1 MRSTADHQFISTDVD
16 ELDALLCAG
25 YEQFFGTSVRPGSPE
40 RLFISWIEDAIIY
53 ERALNNHADNQNLP
67 SRAEGENLDALAELF
82 YLQQRPQPTAATC
95 TMRFNISE
103 ARQSAILIPSGTR
116 VTDANASLYWATTA
130 DEYVPIGSTYT
141 DVTVVCQ
148 TSGTVGND
156 FAVGDINTIVDVYD
170 YYSGCSNVT
179 ISANGSDAPD
189 DDEFYQLLLDSQAAW
204 SSAGPVG
211 SYKYFAKSVSTKIAD
226 VVANSPSPGTVCL
239 YAIMDDGGI
248 APDETKK
255 AMVEVCSADEVRP
268 LTDRVISGD
277 PDVVNYNIDL
287 TYYLTRDGDIS
298 AADAQ
303 TRVNEAVQQYI
314 SWQSGKMGRD
324 INPDKLRYLL
334 LEVGIKRVNLQQP
347 VFTPLED
354 GKPSVDLTS
363 DKVPQVAKVGTV
375 TVKSGGYEDE

>member
-1 MRSTADHQFISTDVD
+1 
-16 ELDALLCAG
+16 
-25 YEQFFGTSVRPGSPE
+25 
-40 RLFISWIEDAIIY
+40 
-53 ERALNNHADNQNLP
+53 
-67 SRAEGENLDALAELF
+67 
-82 YLQQRPQPTAATC
+82 
-95 TMRFNISE
+95 MRFNISE

-179 ISANGSDAPD
+179 ASANGSDAPD
-189 DDEFYQLLLDSQAAW
+189 DDGFYQLLLDSQAAW

-239 YAIMDDGGI
+239 YAVMDDGSI

-268 LTDRVISGD
+268 LTDHVISGD

-314 SWQSGKMGRD
+314 GWQSGKMGRD

-334 LEVGIKRVNLQQP
+334 LEVGIKRVDLQQP
-347 VFTPLED
+347 AFTPLED

>member
-53 ERALNNHADNQNLP
+53 ERALSNHADNQNLP
-67 SRAEGENLDALAELF
+67 SRADGGNLDALAELF

-179 ISANGSDAPD
+179 ASANGSDAPD
-189 DDEFYQLLLDSQAAW
+189 DDEFYQLLLDSQAARVYQNRRCG
-204 SSAGPVG
+204 AELPKPRHCLPVRHHG
-211 SYKYFAKSVSTKIAD
+211 
-226 VVANSPSPGTVCL
+226 
-239 YAIMDDGGI
+239 
-248 APDETKK
+248 
-255 AMVEVCSADEVRP
+255 
-268 LTDRVISGD
+268 
-277 PDVVNYNIDL
+277 
-287 TYYLTRDGDIS
+287 
-298 AADAQ
+298 
-303 TRVNEAVQQYI
+303 
-314 SWQSGKMGRD
+314 
-324 INPDKLRYLL
+324 
-334 LEVGIKRVNLQQP
+334 
-347 VFTPLED
+347 
-354 GKPSVDLTS
+354 
-363 DKVPQVAKVGTV
+363 
-375 TVKSGGYEDE
+375 

>member
-53 ERALNNHADNQNLP
+53 ERALSNHADNQNLP
-67 SRAEGENLDALAELF
+67 SRADGGNLDALAELF

-170 YYSGCSNVT
+170 Y
-179 ISANGSDAPD
+179 
-189 DDEFYQLLLDSQAAW
+189 
-204 SSAGPVG
+204 
-211 SYKYFAKSVSTKIAD
+211 
-226 VVANSPSPGTVCL
+226 
-239 YAIMDDGGI
+239 
-248 APDETKK
+248 
-255 AMVEVCSADEVRP
+255 
-268 LTDRVISGD
+268 
-277 PDVVNYNIDL
+277 
-287 TYYLTRDGDIS
+287 
-298 AADAQ
+298 
-303 TRVNEAVQQYI
+303 
-314 SWQSGKMGRD
+314 
-324 INPDKLRYLL
+324 
-334 LEVGIKRVNLQQP
+334 
-347 VFTPLED
+347 
-354 GKPSVDLTS
+354 
-363 DKVPQVAKVGTV
+363 
-375 TVKSGGYEDE
+375 

>member
-25 YEQFFGTSVRPGSPE
+25 YEQFLGTPVRPGSPE
-40 RLFISWIEDAIIY
+40 RLFISWIEDAILY

-67 SRAEGENLDALAELF
+67 SRADGGNLDALAELF
-82 YLQQRPQPTAATC
+82 YLQQRPKPTAATC

-116 VTDANASLYWATTA
+116 VTDANASLYWATTT

-179 ISANGSDAPD
+179 ASANGSDAPD
-189 DDEFYQLLLDSQAAW
+189 DDAFYQLLIDSQAAW

-211 SYKYFAKSVSTKIAD
+211 SYKYFAKSVST
-226 VVANSPSPGTVCL
+226 
-239 YAIMDDGGI
+239 
-248 APDETKK
+248 
-255 AMVEVCSADEVRP
+255 
-268 LTDRVISGD
+268 
-277 PDVVNYNIDL
+277 
-287 TYYLTRDGDIS
+287 
-298 AADAQ
+298 
-303 TRVNEAVQQYI
+303 
-314 SWQSGKMGRD
+314 
-324 INPDKLRYLL
+324 
-334 LEVGIKRVNLQQP
+334 
-347 VFTPLED
+347 
-354 GKPSVDLTS
+354 
-363 DKVPQVAKVGTV
+363 
-375 TVKSGGYEDE
+375 

>member
-25 YEQFFGTSVRPGSPE
+25 YEQFFGTAVRPGSPE
-40 RLFISWIEDAIIY
+40 RLFIAWVEDAIIY
-53 ERALNNHADNQNLP
+53 ERALANHADNQNLP

-82 YLQQRPQPTAATC
+82 FLQERPQPTASTC
-95 TMRFNISE
+95 TMRFSISE
-103 ARQSAILIPSGTR
+103 ARQSAILIPAGTR
-116 VTDANASLYWATTA
+116 VTDANATLYWATTA

-148 TSGTVGND
+148 TAGTAGNGY
-156 FAVGDINTIVDVYD
+156 AVGDINTIVDVYD

-179 ISANGSDAPD
+179 ASANGSDAPD

-239 YAIMDDGGI
+239 YAVMDDGSI

-268 LTDRVISGD
+268 LTDHVISGD

-334 LEVGIKRVNLQQP
+334 LEVGIKRVDLQQP

-375 TVKSGGYEDE
+375 AVKSGGYEDE

>member
-1 MRSTADHQFISTDVD
+1 M
-16 ELDALLCAG
+16 
-25 YEQFFGTSVRPGSPE
+25 RPGSPE

-82 YLQQRPQPTAATC
+82 YLQPRPKPTAATC

-170 YYSGCSNVT
+170 YYSGGSNVT
-179 ISANGSDAPD
+179 ASANGSDAPD

-239 YAIMDDGGI
+239 YAVMDDGSI

-268 LTDRVISGD
+268 LTDHVISGD

-334 LEVGIKRVNLQQP
+334 LEVGIKRVDLQQP

-363 DKVPQVAKVGTV
+363 DKVPQVAKAGTV